1 MSKTKNQFLGLGC
14 VLAALAGITV
24 VLQVSAWWTQA
35 LAPDINPAA
44 GLIQIIVGRVK
55 IPVITWVLLVLIV
68 VAAVVVYLRYS
79 EPSVS
84 SGRGHMV
91 KYSNVKD
98 KLGQEQAV
106 KVARA
111 TLAAT
116 YTPMS
121 PHPKEAR
128 AMAENYASK
137 IPANMLVTRLGKLD
151 GHDVFSQSEDSK
163 LVIAPPREGK
173 TNLLAVELILDAPGA
188 VIGTTTKIDLVY
200 ATIVHRQRKGQ
211 CFILDFENISKWPEL
226 VRWNPVAGCEDFETA
241 LRRGQAWVGAQP
253 VKGTTHADFFNSR
266 AAQILGRLL
275 HVAAV
280 SGGSIR
286 EVARWAANLQ
296 GTELDNVLQDHHDKL
311 EDGVAEDLRADITSQ
326 AGETV
331 DSIRQ
336 TIAGLLEPV
345 ATKRVRDFLTP
356 PRGEEFNIEKF
367 LMGQNT
373 LYLVCD
379 EEIGVDTSPIVSMFA
394 AEVYNT
400 ARRLSQESGGRFW
413 PAVRF
418 VLDELAT
425 TAALPKMEKIMAD
438 SGGRGI
444 EIWAFVQALSQ
455 LHQRWGKDNGDTIYG
470 AANVKYFL
478 PGLDY
483 ETVKPISEL
492 IGTYQ
497 KKRMSYTQQYGGYTS
512 NWGGRSGGSSSS
524 STEEKPIL
532 EPRDI
537 TKLKSR
543 HAIVRY
549 RNLTPMELVLTP
561 WWERKD
567 HEQLYADW
575 VKAYEIAG
583 KIPQL
588 MSAKD
593 MKDKE

>member
-1 MSKTKNQFLGLGC
+1 MRNSKNQLLGLGC
-14 VLAALAGITV
+14 VVAALVGITL
-24 VLQVSAWWTQA
+24 VLQVSAWWAQTP
-35 LAPDINPAA
+35 APDINPLA
-44 GLIQIIVGRVK
+44 GILQIILGRVK
-55 IPVITWVLLVLIV
+55 VPTVTWVLIVLLV
-68 VAAVVVYLRYS
+68 VAALVVYLRLS
-79 EPSVS
+79 DPSDQT

-91 KYSNVKD
+91 KYMNVKD
-98 KLGQEQAV
+98 RLGKDQAV
-106 KVARA
+106 KTART

-121 PHPKEAR
+121 SDPDEAR
-128 AMAENYASK
+128 AQAEDYAAK
-137 IPANMLVTRLGKLD
+137 IPAEMLVTRLGKLD
-151 GHDVFSQSEDSK
+151 GHNVYSQSEDSK

-173 TNLLAVELILDAPGA
+173 TNLLAAELILDAPGA
-188 VIGTTTKIDLVY
+188 VLGTTTKVDLVY
-200 ATIVHRQRKGQ
+200 ATVVHRQRLGKV
-211 CFILDFENISKWPEL
+211 FVLDLENISGWPEKL
-226 VRWNPVAGCEDFETA
+226 RWNPVVGCEDFETA
-241 LRRGQAWVGAQP
+241 LRRGQAWVGAKP
-253 VKGTTHADFFNSR
+253 VTGATNADFFNSR
-266 AAQILGRLL
+266 AAQILSRLL
-275 HVAAV
+275 HVAAI

-296 GTELDNVLQDHHDKL
+296 GTELDNVLQDYQDKL
-311 EDGVAEDLRADITSQ
+311 EDGVAYDLRADITSQ
-326 AGETV
+326 AGETL
-331 DSIRQ
+331 DSVRQ
-336 TIAGLLEPV
+336 TIAGILEPV
-345 ATKRVRDFLTP
+345 ATQRVRDFMTP
-356 PRGEEFNIEKF
+356 PKGEEFNIEQF

-400 ARRLSQESGGRFW
+400 ARRLSQEAGGRFW

-455 LHQRWGKDNGDTIYG
+455 LHHRWGKENGDTIYG

-478 PGLDY
+478 PGLNYD
-483 ETVKPISEL
+483 TVKPISDL

-497 KKRMSYTQQYGGYTS
+497 KKRMSYTQQYGGYNS
-512 NWGGRSGGSSSS
+512 GWGGRSGGSSSS

-543 HAIVRY
+543 HAIVQY
-549 RNLTPMELVLTP
+549 RNLTPLELVLTP

-567 HEQLYADW
+567 AKQLYADW

-583 KIPQL
+583 KIPQFSTHIL
-588 MSAKD
+588 H
-593 MKDKE
+593 EE

>member
-1 MSKTKNQFLGLGC
+1 MRNSKNQLLGLGC
-14 VLAALAGITV
+14 VVAALVGITL
-24 VLQVSAWWTQA
+24 VLQVSAWWAQTP
-35 LAPDINPAA
+35 APDINPLA
-44 GLIQIIVGRVK
+44 GILQIILGRVK
-55 IPVITWVLLVLIV
+55 VPTVTWVLIVLLV
-68 VAAVVVYLRYS
+68 VAALVVYLRLS
-79 EPSVS
+79 DPSDQT

-91 KYSNVKD
+91 KYMNVKD
-98 KLGQEQAV
+98 RLGKDQAV
-106 KVARA
+106 KTART

-121 PHPKEAR
+121 SDPDEAR
-128 AMAENYASK
+128 AQAEDYAAK
-137 IPANMLVTRLGKLD
+137 IPAEMLVTRLGKLD
-151 GHDVFSQSEDSK
+151 GHNVYSQSEDSK

-173 TNLLAVELILDAPGA
+173 TNLLAAELILDAPGA
-188 VIGTTTKIDLVY
+188 VLGTTTKVDLVY
-200 ATIVHRQRKGQ
+200 ATVVHRQRLGKV
-211 CFILDFENISKWPEL
+211 FVLDLENISGWPEKL
-226 VRWNPVAGCEDFETA
+226 RWNPVVGCEDFETA
-241 LRRGQAWVGAQP
+241 LRRGQAWVGAKP
-253 VKGTTHADFFNSR
+253 VTGATNADLFNSR
-266 AAQILGRLL
+266 AAQILSRLL
-275 HVAAV
+275 HVAAI

-296 GTELDNVLQDHHDKL
+296 GTELDNVLQDYQDKL
-311 EDGVAEDLRADITSQ
+311 EDGVAYDLRADITSQ
-326 AGETV
+326 AGETL
-331 DSIRQ
+331 DSVRQ
-336 TIAGLLEPV
+336 TIAGILEPV
-345 ATKRVRDFLTP
+345 ATQRVRDFMTP
-356 PRGEEFNIEKF
+356 PKGEEFNIEQF

-400 ARRLSQESGGRFW
+400 ARRLSQEAGGRFW

-455 LHQRWGKDNGDTIYG
+455 LHHRWGKENGDTIYG

-478 PGLDY
+478 PGLNYD
-483 ETVKPISEL
+483 TVKPISDL

-497 KKRMSYTQQYGGYTS
+497 KKRMSYTQQYGGYNS
-512 NWGGRSGGSSSS
+512 GWGGRSGGSSSS

-543 HAIVRY
+543 HAIVQY
-549 RNLTPMELVLTP
+549 RNLTPLELVLTP
-561 WWERKD
+561 WWEREDAK
-567 HEQLYADW
+567 QLYADW

-583 KIPQL
+583 KIPQFSTHIL
-588 MSAKD
+588 H
-593 MKDKE
+593 EE

>member
-1 MSKTKNQFLGLGC
+1 MRNSKNQLLGLGC
-14 VLAALAGITV
+14 VVAALVGITL
-24 VLQVSAWWTQA
+24 VLQVSAWWAQTP
-35 LAPDINPAA
+35 APDINPLA
-44 GLIQIIVGRVK
+44 GILQIILGRVK
-55 IPVITWVLLVLIV
+55 VPTVTWVLIVLLV
-68 VAAVVVYLRYS
+68 VAALVVYLRLS
-79 EPSVS
+79 DPSDQT

-91 KYSNVKD
+91 KYMNVKD
-98 KLGQEQAV
+98 RLGKDQAV
-106 KVARA
+106 KTART

-121 PHPKEAR
+121 SDPDEAR
-128 AMAENYASK
+128 AQAEDYAAK
-137 IPANMLVTRLGKLD
+137 IPAEMLVTRLGKLD
-151 GHDVFSQSEDSK
+151 GHNVYSQSEDSK

-173 TNLLAVELILDAPGA
+173 TNLLAAELILDAPGA
-188 VIGTTTKIDLVY
+188 VLGTTTKVDLVY
-200 ATIVHRQRKGQ
+200 ATVVHRQRLGKV
-211 CFILDFENISKWPEL
+211 FVLDLENISGWPEKL
-226 VRWNPVAGCEDFETA
+226 WWNPVVGCEDFETA
-241 LRRGQAWVGAQP
+241 LRRGQAWVGAKP
-253 VKGTTHADFFNSR
+253 VTGATNADFFNSR
-266 AAQILGRLL
+266 AAQILSRLL
-275 HVAAV
+275 HVAAI

-296 GTELDNVLQDHHDKL
+296 GTELDNVLQDYQDKL
-311 EDGVAEDLRADITSQ
+311 EDGVAYDLRADITSQ
-326 AGETV
+326 AGETL
-331 DSIRQ
+331 DSVRQ
-336 TIAGLLEPV
+336 TIAGILEPV
-345 ATKRVRDFLTP
+345 ATQRVRDFMTP
-356 PRGEEFNIEKF
+356 PKGEEFNIEQF

-400 ARRLSQESGGRFW
+400 ARRLSQEAGGRFW

-455 LHQRWGKDNGDTIYG
+455 LHHRWGKENGDTIYG

-478 PGLDY
+478 PGLNYD
-483 ETVKPISEL
+483 TVKPISDL

-497 KKRMSYTQQYGGYTS
+497 KKRMSYTQQYGGYNS
-512 NWGGRSGGSSSS
+512 GWGGRSGGSSSS

-543 HAIVRY
+543 HAIVQY
-549 RNLTPMELVLTP
+549 RNLTPLELVLTP
-561 WWERKD
+561 WWEREDAK
-567 HEQLYADW
+567 QLYADW

-583 KIPQL
+583 KIPQFSTHIL
-588 MSAKD
+588 H
-593 MKDKE
+593 EE

>member
-1 MSKTKNQFLGLGC
+1 MRKNKNQLLAIGC
-14 VLAALAGITV
+14 IVAALLGITV
-24 VLQVSAWWTQA
+24 VLQVSTWWTQTP
-35 LAPDINPAA
+35 APNINPLV
-44 GLIQIIVGRVK
+44 GLVQIILGRVK
-55 IPVITWVLLVLIV
+55 IPLFTWILLIFLVM
-68 VAAVVVYLRYS
+68 VAAAIYLKFS
-79 EPSVS
+79 EPSHAF

-91 KYSNVKD
+91 KYSDVKD
-98 KLGQEQAV
+98 RLGQEQAV
-106 KVARA
+106 KAART

-121 PHPKEAR
+121 ADPATAR
-128 AMAENYASK
+128 AMAEDYASK
-137 IPANMLVTRLGKLD
+137 IPADMLVTRLGKLN
-151 GHDVFSQSEDSK
+151 GHNIFSQSEDSK

-173 TNLLAVELILDAPGA
+173 TNLLAVELVLDAPGA
-188 VIGTTTKIDLVY
+188 VLATSTKVDLLY
-200 ATIVHRQRKGQ
+200 ASIVSRQRQGKV
-211 CFILDFENISKWPEL
+211 FVLDFENISAWPEL
-226 VRWNPVAGCEDFETA
+226 VRWNPVVGCDDFETA

-253 VKGTTHADFFNSR
+253 IKGATNADFFNSR

-275 HVAAV
+275 HVAAI

-286 EVARWAANLQ
+286 EVARWAGNLQ
-296 GTELDNVLQDHHDKL
+296 GTELDNVLEDYRDKL
-311 EDGVAEDLRADITSQ
+311 EDGVAEFLRADITST
-326 AGETV
+326 AGETI
-331 DSIRQ
+331 DSVRQ

-345 ATKRVRDFLTP
+345 ATARVRDFLP
-356 PRGEEFNIEKF
+356 PPKGEEFNIEQF

-400 ARRLSQESGGRFW
+400 ARRLSQEAGGRFW

-444 EIWAFVQALSQ
+444 EIWAFVQTLSQ
-455 LHQRWGKDNGDTIYG
+455 LHHRWGKDNGDTIYG
-470 AANVKYFL
+470 AANVKFFL

-483 ETVKPISEL
+483 DTVKPISDL

-497 KKRMSYTQQYGGYTS
+497 KKRMSYTQQYGGYNNS
-512 NWGGRSGGSSSS
+512 WSGRSGGSSSS

-543 HAIVRY
+543 HAIVAY
-549 RNLTPMELVLTP
+549 RNMTPMELILTP
-561 WWERKD
+561 WWERED
-567 HEQLYADW
+567 HEQLYADR
-575 VKAYEIAG
+575 VKAFETAG
-583 KIPQL
+583 KIPQFV
-588 MSAKD
+588 SPKD
-593 MKDKE
+593 

>member
-1 MSKTKNQFLGLGC
+1 MRNSKNQLLGLGC
-14 VLAALAGITV
+14 VVAALVGITL
-24 VLQVSAWWTQA
+24 VLQVSAWWAQTP
-35 LAPDINPAA
+35 APDINPLA
-44 GLIQIIVGRVK
+44 GILQIILGRVK
-55 IPVITWVLLVLIV
+55 VPTVTSVLIVLLV
-68 VAAVVVYLRYS
+68 VAALVVYLRLS
-79 EPSVS
+79 DPSDQT

-91 KYSNVKD
+91 KYMNVKD
-98 KLGQEQAV
+98 RLGKDQAV
-106 KVARA
+106 KTART

-121 PHPKEAR
+121 SDPDEAR
-128 AMAENYASK
+128 AQAEDYAAK
-137 IPANMLVTRLGKLD
+137 IPAEMLVTRLGKLD
-151 GHDVFSQSEDSK
+151 GHNVYSQSEDSK

-173 TNLLAVELILDAPGA
+173 TNLLAAELILDAPGA
-188 VIGTTTKIDLVY
+188 VLGTTTKVDLVY
-200 ATIVHRQRKGQ
+200 ATVVHRQRLGKV
-211 CFILDFENISKWPEL
+211 FVLDLENISGWPEKL
-226 VRWNPVAGCEDFETA
+226 RWNPVVGCEDFETA
-241 LRRGQAWVGAQP
+241 LRRGQAWVGAKP
-253 VKGTTHADFFNSR
+253 VTGATNADFFNSR
-266 AAQILGRLL
+266 AAQILSRLL
-275 HVAAV
+275 HVAAI

-296 GTELDNVLQDHHDKL
+296 GTELDNVLQDYQDKL
-311 EDGVAEDLRADITSQ
+311 EDGVAYDLRADITSQ
-326 AGETV
+326 AGETL
-331 DSIRQ
+331 DSVRQ
-336 TIAGLLEPV
+336 TIAGILEPV
-345 ATKRVRDFLTP
+345 ATQRVRDFMTP
-356 PRGEEFNIEKF
+356 PKGEEFNIEQF

-400 ARRLSQESGGRFW
+400 ARRLSQEAGGRFW

-455 LHQRWGKDNGDTIYG
+455 LHHRWGKENGDTIYG

-478 PGLDY
+478 PGLNYD
-483 ETVKPISEL
+483 TVKPISDL

-497 KKRMSYTQQYGGYTS
+497 KKRMSYTQQYGGYNS
-512 NWGGRSGGSSSS
+512 GWGGRSGGSSSS

-543 HAIVRY
+543 HAIVQY
-549 RNLTPMELVLTP
+549 RNLTPLELVLTP

-567 HEQLYADW
+567 AKQLYADW

-583 KIPQL
+583 KIPQFSTHIL
-588 MSAKD
+588 H
-593 MKDKE
+593 EE

>member
-1 MSKTKNQFLGLGC
+1 MRNSKNQLLGLGC
-14 VLAALAGITV
+14 VVAALVGITL
-24 VLQVSAWWTQA
+24 VLQVSAWWAQTP
-35 LAPDINPAA
+35 APDINPLA
-44 GLIQIIVGRVK
+44 GILQIILGRVK
-55 IPVITWVLLVLIV
+55 VPTVTWVLIVLLV
-68 VAAVVVYLRYS
+68 VAALVVYLRLS
-79 EPSVS
+79 DPSDQT

-91 KYSNVKD
+91 KYMNVKD
-98 KLGQEQAV
+98 RLGKDQAV
-106 KVARA
+106 KTART

-121 PHPKEAR
+121 SDPDEAR
-128 AMAENYASK
+128 AQAEDYAAK
-137 IPANMLVTRLGKLD
+137 IPAEILVTRLGKLD
-151 GHDVFSQSEDSK
+151 GHNVYSQSEDSK

-173 TNLLAVELILDAPGA
+173 TNLLAAELILDAPGA
-188 VIGTTTKIDLVY
+188 VLGTTTKVDLVY
-200 ATIVHRQRKGQ
+200 ATVVHRQRLGKV
-211 CFILDFENISKWPEL
+211 FVLDLENISGWPEKL
-226 VRWNPVAGCEDFETA
+226 RWNPVVGCEDFETA
-241 LRRGQAWVGAQP
+241 LRRGQAWVGAKP
-253 VKGTTHADFFNSR
+253 VTGATNADFFNSR
-266 AAQILGRLL
+266 AAQILSRLL
-275 HVAAV
+275 HVAAI

-296 GTELDNVLQDHHDKL
+296 GTELDNVLQDYQDKL
-311 EDGVAEDLRADITSQ
+311 EDGVAYDLRADITSQ
-326 AGETV
+326 AGETL
-331 DSIRQ
+331 DSVRQ
-336 TIAGLLEPV
+336 TIAGILEPV
-345 ATKRVRDFLTP
+345 ATQRVRDFMTRP
-356 PRGEEFNIEKF
+356 KGEEFNIEQF

-400 ARRLSQESGGRFW
+400 ARRLSQEAGGRFW

-455 LHQRWGKDNGDTIYG
+455 LHHRWGKENGDTIYG

-478 PGLDY
+478 PGLNYD
-483 ETVKPISEL
+483 TVKPISDL

-497 KKRMSYTQQYGGYTS
+497 KKRMSYTQQYGGYNS
-512 NWGGRSGGSSSS
+512 GWGGRSGGSSSS

-543 HAIVRY
+543 HAIVQY
-549 RNLTPMELVLTP
+549 RNLTPLELVLTP
-561 WWERKD
+561 WWEREDAK
-567 HEQLYADW
+567 QLYADW

-583 KIPQL
+583 KIPQFSTHIL
-588 MSAKD
+588 H
-593 MKDKE
+593 EE

>member
-1 MSKTKNQFLGLGC
+1 MRNSKNQLLGLGC
-14 VLAALAGITV
+14 VVAALVGITL
-24 VLQVSAWWTQA
+24 VLQVSAWWAQTP
-35 LAPDINPAA
+35 APDINPLA
-44 GLIQIIVGRVK
+44 GILQIILGRVK
-55 IPVITWVLLVLIV
+55 VPTVTWVLIVLLV
-68 VAAVVVYLRYS
+68 VAALVVYLRLS
-79 EPSVS
+79 DPSDQT

-91 KYSNVKD
+91 KYMNVKD
-98 KLGQEQAV
+98 RLGKDQAV
-106 KVARA
+106 KTART

-121 PHPKEAR
+121 SDPDEAR
-128 AMAENYASK
+128 AQAEDYAAK
-137 IPANMLVTRLGKLD
+137 IPAEMLVTRLGKLD
-151 GHDVFSQSEDSK
+151 GHNVYSQSEDSK

-173 TNLLAVELILDAPGA
+173 TNLLAAELILDAPGA
-188 VIGTTTKIDLVY
+188 VLGTTTKVDLVY
-200 ATIVHRQRKGQ
+200 ATVVHRQRLGKV
-211 CFILDFENISKWPEL
+211 FVLDLENISGWTEKL
-226 VRWNPVAGCEDFETA
+226 RWNPVVGCEDFETA
-241 LRRGQAWVGAQP
+241 LRRGQAWVGAKP
-253 VKGTTHADFFNSR
+253 VTGATNADFFNSR
-266 AAQILGRLL
+266 AAQILSRLL
-275 HVAAV
+275 HVAAI

-296 GTELDNVLQDHHDKL
+296 GTELDNVLQDYQDKL
-311 EDGVAEDLRADITSQ
+311 EDGVAYDLRADITSQ
-326 AGETV
+326 AGETL
-331 DSIRQ
+331 DSVRQ
-336 TIAGLLEPV
+336 TIAGILEPV
-345 ATKRVRDFLTP
+345 ATQRVRDFMTP
-356 PRGEEFNIEKF
+356 PKGEEFNIEQF

-400 ARRLSQESGGRFW
+400 ARRLSQEAGGRFW

-455 LHQRWGKDNGDTIYG
+455 LHHRWGKENGDTIYG

-478 PGLDY
+478 PGLNYD
-483 ETVKPISEL
+483 TVKPISDL

-497 KKRMSYTQQYGGYTS
+497 KKRMSYTQQYGGYNS
-512 NWGGRSGGSSSS
+512 GWGGRSGGSSSS

-543 HAIVRY
+543 HAIVQY
-549 RNLTPMELVLTP
+549 RNLTPLELVLTP
-561 WWERKD
+561 WWEREDAK
-567 HEQLYADW
+567 QLYADW

-583 KIPQL
+583 KIPQFSTHIL
-588 MSAKD
+588 H
-593 MKDKE
+593 EE

>member
-1 MSKTKNQFLGLGC
+1 MRKNKNQLLAIGC
-14 VLAALAGITV
+14 IVAALLGITV
-24 VLQVSAWWTQA
+24 VLQVSTWWTQTP
-35 LAPDINPAA
+35 APNINPLV
-44 GLIQIIVGRVK
+44 GLVQIILGRVK
-55 IPVITWVLLVLIV
+55 IPLFTWILLIFLVM
-68 VAAVVVYLRYS
+68 VAAAIYLKFS
-79 EPSVS
+79 EPSHAF

-91 KYSNVKD
+91 KYSDVKD
-98 KLGQEQAV
+98 RLGQEQAV
-106 KVARA
+106 KAART

-121 PHPKEAR
+121 ADPATAR
-128 AMAENYASK
+128 AMAEDYASK
-137 IPANMLVTRLGKLD
+137 IPADMLVTRLGKLN
-151 GHDVFSQSEDSK
+151 GHNIFSQSEDSK

-173 TNLLAVELILDAPGA
+173 TNLLAVELVLDAPGA
-188 VIGTTTKIDLVY
+188 VLATSTKVDLLY
-200 ATIVHRQRKGQ
+200 ASIVSRQRQGKV
-211 CFILDFENISKWPEL
+211 FVLDFENISAWPEL
-226 VRWNPVAGCEDFETA
+226 VRWNPVVGCDDFETA
-241 LRRGQAWVGAQP
+241 LRRGQAWGGGGGARAGGGA
-253 VKGTTHADFFNSR
+253 VVVWCVNSR

-275 HVAAV
+275 HVAAI

-286 EVARWAANLQ
+286 EVARWAGNLQ
-296 GTELDNVLQDHHDKL
+296 GTELDNVLEDYRDKL
-311 EDGVAEDLRADITSQ
+311 EDGVAEFLRADITST
-326 AGETV
+326 AGETI
-331 DSIRQ
+331 DSVRQ

-345 ATKRVRDFLTP
+345 ATARVRDFLTP
-356 PRGEEFNIEKF
+356 PKGEEFNIEQF

-400 ARRLSQESGGRFW
+400 ARRLSQEAGGRFW

-444 EIWAFVQALSQ
+444 EIWAFVQTLSQ
-455 LHQRWGKDNGDTIYG
+455 LHHRWGKDNGDTIYG
-470 AANVKYFL
+470 AANVKFFL

-483 ETVKPISEL
+483 DTVKPISDL

-497 KKRMSYTQQYGGYTS
+497 KKRMSYTQQYGGYNNS
-512 NWGGRSGGSSSS
+512 WSGRSGGSSSS

-543 HAIVRY
+543 HAIVAY
-549 RNLTPMELVLTP
+549 RNMTPMELILTP
-561 WWERKD
+561 WWERED
-567 HEQLYADW
+567 HEQLYADR
-575 VKAYEIAG
+575 VKAFETAG
-583 KIPQL
+583 KIPQFV
-588 MSAKD
+588 SPED
-593 MKDKE
+593 

>member
-1 MSKTKNQFLGLGC
+1 MRNSKNQLLGLGC
-14 VLAALAGITV
+14 VVAALVGITL
-24 VLQVSAWWTQA
+24 VLQVSAWWAQTP
-35 LAPDINPAA
+35 APDINPLA
-44 GLIQIIVGRVK
+44 GILQIILGRVK
-55 IPVITWVLLVLIV
+55 VPTVTWVLIVLLV
-68 VAAVVVYLRYS
+68 VAALVVYLRLS
-79 EPSVS
+79 DPSDQT

-91 KYSNVKD
+91 KYMNVKD
-98 KLGQEQAV
+98 RLGKDQAV
-106 KVARA
+106 KTART

-121 PHPKEAR
+121 SDPDEAR
-128 AMAENYASK
+128 AQAEDYAAK
-137 IPANMLVTRLGKLD
+137 IPAEILVTRLGKLD
-151 GHDVFSQSEDSK
+151 GHNVYSQSEDSK

-173 TNLLAVELILDAPGA
+173 TNLLAAELILDAPGA
-188 VIGTTTKIDLVY
+188 VLGTTTKVDLVY
-200 ATIVHRQRKGQ
+200 ATVVHRQRLGKV
-211 CFILDFENISKWPEL
+211 FVLDLENISGWPEKL
-226 VRWNPVAGCEDFETA
+226 RWNPVVGCEDFETA
-241 LRRGQAWVGAQP
+241 LRRGQAWVGAKP
-253 VKGTTHADFFNSR
+253 VTGATNADFFNSR
-266 AAQILGRLL
+266 AAQILSRLL
-275 HVAAV
+275 HVAAI

-296 GTELDNVLQDHHDKL
+296 GTELDNVLQDYQDKL
-311 EDGVAEDLRADITSQ
+311 EDGVAYDLRADITSQ
-326 AGETV
+326 AGETL
-331 DSIRQ
+331 DSVRQ
-336 TIAGLLEPV
+336 TIAGILEPV
-345 ATKRVRDFLTP
+345 ATQRVRDFMTP
-356 PRGEEFNIEKF
+356 PKGEEFNIEQF

-400 ARRLSQESGGRFW
+400 ARRLSQEAGGRFW

-455 LHQRWGKDNGDTIYG
+455 LHHRWGKENGDTIYG

-478 PGLDY
+478 PGLNYD
-483 ETVKPISEL
+483 TVKPISDL

-497 KKRMSYTQQYGGYTS
+497 KKRMSYTQQYGGYNS
-512 NWGGRSGGSSSS
+512 GWGGRSGGSSSS

-543 HAIVRY
+543 HAIVQY
-549 RNLTPMELVLTP
+549 RNLTPLELVLTP
-561 WWERKD
+561 WWEREDAK
-567 HEQLYADW
+567 QLYADW

-583 KIPQL
+583 KIPQFSTHIL
-588 MSAKD
+588 H
-593 MKDKE
+593 EE

>member
-1 MSKTKNQFLGLGC
+1 MRNSKNQLLGLGC
-14 VLAALAGITV
+14 VVAALVGITL
-24 VLQVSAWWTQA
+24 VLQVSAWWAQTP
-35 LAPDINPAA
+35 APNINPLA
-44 GLIQIIVGRVK
+44 GILQIILGRVK
-55 IPVITWVLLVLIV
+55 VPTVTWVLIVLLV
-68 VAAVVVYLRYS
+68 VAALVVYLRLS
-79 EPSVS
+79 DPSDQT

-91 KYSNVKD
+91 KYMNVKD
-98 KLGQEQAV
+98 RLGKDQAV
-106 KVARA
+106 KTART

-121 PHPKEAR
+121 SDPDEAR
-128 AMAENYASK
+128 AQAEDYAAK
-137 IPANMLVTRLGKLD
+137 IPAEMLVTRLGKLD
-151 GHDVFSQSEDSK
+151 GHNVYSQSEDSK

-173 TNLLAVELILDAPGA
+173 TNLLAAELILDAPGA
-188 VIGTTTKIDLVY
+188 VLGTTTKVDLVY
-200 ATIVHRQRKGQ
+200 ATVVHRQRLGKV
-211 CFILDFENISKWPEL
+211 FVLDLENISGWPEKL
-226 VRWNPVAGCEDFETA
+226 RWNPVVGCEDFETA
-241 LRRGQAWVGAQP
+241 LRRGQAWVGAKP
-253 VKGTTHADFFNSR
+253 VTGATNADFFNSR
-266 AAQILGRLL
+266 AAQILSRLL
-275 HVAAV
+275 HVAAI

-296 GTELDNVLQDHHDKL
+296 GTELDNVLQDYQDKL
-311 EDGVAEDLRADITSQ
+311 EDGVAYDLRADITSQ
-326 AGETV
+326 AGETL
-331 DSIRQ
+331 DSVRQ
-336 TIAGLLEPV
+336 TIAGILEPV
-345 ATKRVRDFLTP
+345 ATQRVRDFMTP
-356 PRGEEFNIEKF
+356 PKGEEFNIEQF

-400 ARRLSQESGGRFW
+400 ARRLSQEAGGRFW

-455 LHQRWGKDNGDTIYG
+455 LHHRWGKENGDTIYG

-478 PGLDY
+478 PGLNYD
-483 ETVKPISEL
+483 TVKPISDL

-497 KKRMSYTQQYGGYTS
+497 KKRMSYTQQYGGYNS
-512 NWGGRSGGSSSS
+512 GWGGRSGGSSSS

-543 HAIVRY
+543 HAIVQY
-549 RNLTPMELVLTP
+549 RNLTPLELVLTP
-561 WWERKD
+561 WWEREDAK
-567 HEQLYADW
+567 QLYADW

-583 KIPQL
+583 KIPQFSTHIL
-588 MSAKD
+588 H
-593 MKDKE
+593 EE

>member
-1 MSKTKNQFLGLGC
+1 MRNSKNQLLGLGC
-14 VLAALAGITV
+14 VVAALVGITL
-24 VLQVSAWWTQA
+24 VLQVSAWWAQTP
-35 LAPDINPAA
+35 APDINPLA
-44 GLIQIIVGRVK
+44 GILQIILGRVK
-55 IPVITWVLLVLIV
+55 VPTVTWVLIVLLV
-68 VAAVVVYLRYS
+68 VAALVVYLRLS
-79 EPSVS
+79 DPSDQT

-91 KYSNVKD
+91 KYMNVKD
-98 KLGQEQAV
+98 RLGKDQAV
-106 KVARA
+106 KTART

-121 PHPKEAR
+121 SDPDEAR
-128 AMAENYASK
+128 AQAEDYAAK
-137 IPANMLVTRLGKLD
+137 IPAEMLVTRLGKLD
-151 GHDVFSQSEDSK
+151 GHNVYSQSEDSK

-173 TNLLAVELILDAPGA
+173 TNLLAAELILDAPGA
-188 VIGTTTKIDLVY
+188 VLGTTTKVDLVY
-200 ATIVHRQRKGQ
+200 ATVVHRQRLGKV
-211 CFILDFENISKWPEL
+211 FVLDLENISGWPEKL
-226 VRWNPVAGCEDFETA
+226 RWNPVVGCEDFETA
-241 LRRGQAWVGAQP
+241 LRRGQAWVGAKP
-253 VKGTTHADFFNSR
+253 VTGATNADFFNSR
-266 AAQILGRLL
+266 AAQILSRLL
-275 HVAAV
+275 HVAAI

-296 GTELDNVLQDHHDKL
+296 STELDNVLQDYQDKL
-311 EDGVAEDLRADITSQ
+311 EDGVAYDLRADITSQ
-326 AGETV
+326 AGETL
-331 DSIRQ
+331 DSVRQ
-336 TIAGLLEPV
+336 TIAGILEPV
-345 ATKRVRDFLTP
+345 ATQRVRDFMTP
-356 PRGEEFNIEKF
+356 PKGEEFNIEQF

-400 ARRLSQESGGRFW
+400 ARRLSQEAGGRFW

-455 LHQRWGKDNGDTIYG
+455 LHHRWGKENGDTIYG

-478 PGLDY
+478 PGLNYD
-483 ETVKPISEL
+483 TVKPISDL

-497 KKRMSYTQQYGGYTS
+497 KKRMSYTQQYGGYNS
-512 NWGGRSGGSSSS
+512 GWGGRSGGSSSS

-543 HAIVRY
+543 HAIVQY
-549 RNLTPMELVLTP
+549 RNLTPLELVLTP
-561 WWERKD
+561 WWEREDAK
-567 HEQLYADW
+567 QLYADW

-583 KIPQL
+583 KIPQFSTHIL
-588 MSAKD
+588 H
-593 MKDKE
+593 EE